1 MGLLDCKVI
10 VTQSCLILCDPMDC
24 SPLCPWN
31 SPGNEVGCHF
41 LLQGNLPNPGIVPR
55 SPTLQADSLA
65 TEPPEKPSSAHG
77 ILQARILEWVAI
89 TFSRESSQPRDGI
102 QVSLIAGKFFA
113 NWAARETPYFIVN
126 RGRSCDLQFSIPA
139 GLRIKWRVCLN
150 TYCWPPSPVPGAS
163 DSGGLRWSREF
174 AFLSSSQGTRFCT
187 LI

>member
-31 SPGNEVGCHF
+31 SPGNKVGCHF
-41 LLQGNLPNPGIVPR
+41 LLQGNLPNPGIEPR

-113 NWAARETPYFIVN
+113 NWAAREFPYI
-126 RGRSCDLQFSIPA
+126 FSIEKITWNTNDPYINGQQCNTLKFSYLIPA
-139 GLRIKWRVCLN
+139 NIHSSRLRIRLK
-150 TYCWPPSPVPGAS
+150 
-163 DSGGLRWSREF
+163 
-174 AFLSSSQGTRFCT
+174 
-187 LI
+187 IIKK